1 MADGKTGKTLNLTEG
16 NPLKLILLFAIP
28 VFLGRLFQMMYSLID
43 TKIVGSILGEEALA
57 AVGSVSILYNLLTGI
72 FSGFTLGFS
81 IVTAQNYGSGN
92 EKLLKKNVASSIM
105 LGMMTAVVIIF
116 AVLLFLNPIL
126 HAMNVPEEQFC
137 MAHDYI
143 RILVWGM
150 FVTLAYNLCADMLRA
165 IGDSVTPLIFLVIAA
180 VTNIVLDYLFIGG
193 FSMGVS
199 GAACA
204 TVLSQLVSAVL
215 CFLRIKSGF
224 PILHIL
230 KNDLEWERERMRILY
245 QNGLAMALMSS
256 LVNCGTLILQTGI
269 NKLGTNIIVAHTAA
283 RKVFEIFSLPVSVF
297 GASMATYCGQNVGA
311 GKIDRVKRGIWL
323 AIVYTAI
330 WSGLTII
337 ASYTIGGWL
346 VYLVTGS
353 HNKTVILNA
362 TNYLKLDT
370 LFYIVT
376 TLICILRNAMQ
387 GLGDHITPLISSGL
401 EMAGKIVIAAT
412 LVPWLGY
419 TGVIICEPIVWFIMV
434 IPLLIQT
441 FRMPVLRTEKTA
453 GKI

>member
-1 MADGKTGKTLNLTEG
+1 MKDLTKGK
-16 NPLKLILLFAIP
+16 PSALILSFALPI
-28 VFLGRLFQMMYSLID
+28 FLGNLLQLTYSLVD
-43 TKIVGSILGEEALA
+43 TRIVGSFLGEDALA
-57 AVGSVSILYNLLTGI
+57 AVGATSTLSGLIIGFLLGLSNGFAIITAQKFGAKNIADMKKSFAMSLVIGTGISILFTIAGLLAT
-72 FSGFTLGFS
+72 
-81 IVTAQNYGSGN
+81 
-92 EKLLKKNVASSIM
+92 
-105 LGMMTAVVIIF
+105 
-116 AVLLFLNPIL
+116 FLYD
-126 HAMNVPEEQFC
+126 A
-137 MAHDYI
+137 
-143 RILVWGM
+143 
-150 FVTLAYNLCADMLRA
+150 CAATLRA
-165 IGDSVTPLIFLVIAA
+165 IGDAVTPLIILAISVAL
-180 VTNIVLDYLFIGG
+180 NIVGDLF
-193 FSMGVS
+193 FVVVLKTGVK
-199 GAACA
+199 GAAIA
-204 TVLSQLVSAVL
+204 TVLAQIIAFVICWIYMIRKYEILRLQKEDFKDPSPIMVKEMISAGM
-215 CFLRIKSGF
+215 SMGF
-224 PILHIL
+224 
-230 KNDLEWERERMRILY
+230 
-245 QNGLAMALMSS
+245 MSS
-256 LVNCGTLILQTGI
+256 LVNIGTLTLQTAI
-269 NKLGTNIIVAHTAA
+269 NKLGKDIIIAHTAA
-283 RKVFEIFSLPVSVF
+283 RKISEIFMIMFSVF
-297 GASMATYCGQNVGA
+297 GQTMATYCGQNMGA

-362 TNYLKLDT
+362 TNYLKFDT
-370 LFYIVT
+370 LFYIET

-441 FRMPVLRTEKTA
+441 FRMPVLRTEKTD